1 MSKTVEVIIGGT
13 GHEITRS
20 KFTNEEFDKINVYC
34 KENDTD
40 IESVLTDG
48 LEDILEDRGMWYD
61 CDDLGHFSGGNL
73 GCKIYVSV
81 GDSEYEF
88 ETKDTEIEED
98 YNNIYPKF
106 KGGRMVSFVT
116 WEKGQMHSCEF
127 EIGDEEEFDIKKL
140 KLVVNHIETPDSYYE
155 IIKEMFY
162 NGEALNG
169 DGFGDTTGKAFDIE
183 IEEECDCDDEEEE
196 ISKDESNG
204 PMVGSS
210 GEFGGET
217 KISSK

>member
-1 MSKTVEVIIGGT
+1 
-13 GHEITRS
+13 
-20 KFTNEEFDKINVYC
+20 
-34 KENDTD
+34 
-40 IESVLTDG
+40 
-48 LEDILEDRGMWYD
+48 
-61 CDDLGHFSGGNL
+61 
-73 GCKIYVSV
+73 
-81 GDSEYEF
+81 
-88 ETKDTEIEED
+88 
-98 YNNIYPKF
+98 
-106 KGGRMVSFVT
+106 MVSFVT

-140 KLVVNHIETPDSYYE
+140 KLVVSHIETPDSYYE

-196 ISKDESNG
+196 EISKDESNG